1 MILRIIAFLLMTGP
15 GIVRAETVVVNSGEH
30 EGFSRL
36 VMQFDEATDWA
47 LGRDGQTYELRV
59 PGLADD
65 FDFVGAFR
73 RIPRSRITA
82 LSSPGPGRLLINV
95 AKDVY
100 ADAFEIRAGR
110 LVIDIKT
117 GKAPANAE
125 FETVLTAPAII
136 PVAEPAPVPVDAVE
150 VEPVPAP
157 AQPAARAAPV
167 PNMPSAE
174 PILPTVFRSGQRE
187 IAAFERMGTEL
198 ARPTP
203 LVPKT
208 SVRPVVTPAKIM
220 PEPALEPEAG
230 ASGPPVSAEP
240 PLLVSGPVDLAP
252 MTGTARE
259 SFAASQENGQE
270 QSPSGARVAE
280 VMPVD
285 ETRQGQ
291 ITPNTA
297 VAEAGGTDSRFSEP
311 GPARMPTPPPRTSV
325 VPLLPAAR
333 SQRVIE
339 AESSLLSAL
348 SRAASEGLINADLPS
363 NEQVLQQVETLRK
376 TDDEAPVEPQL
387 PEAVEETLPHVR
399 VETAFERGN
408 RSQLWLDELTG
419 DGNTCLP
426 GRLFDIEN
434 WGKPP
439 TQGAGMAGYRNK
451 LVGEFDTP
459 LAAGVKKLAKYYVY
473 LTFGAEAKATLKQF
487 ATYVE
492 DGDLLYAMADIMDDG
507 QAQTPGRLAGQTSCE
522 GPVAMWSVLAM
533 PELNKGD
540 VVNKTE
546 VLREFSALPVH
557 LRRHLGPQLS
567 EKFISVGDVKTATYL
582 RNAILRAPGDSGSGL
597 DYLEAQLDLSNGE
610 DADAAAR
617 LGAIVSE
624 NGTLAPEALIRLI
637 DTQVDAGLPM
647 SRDTVRS
654 AEALAFE
661 HRDGPLGGE
670 LRRVTARGLIY
681 TNQYSKALDLLVQVE
696 SDSLINPAR
705 VRELRSE
712 VYDNLA
718 RNGDDVEFLRRILPD
733 LNRIAFQI
741 ESTTAR
747 RVVARRLIDLGFP
760 TEARPFLTG
769 SADNPDREE
778 RLLFSEVARLEGK
791 PQVALGYLAGLEG
804 DEIEALRA
812 EIYAGAQDFERAA
825 AIYARLNQ
833 TEDQAREAWRS
844 GDWSTVSELGD
855 DGRKAAADLAL
866 APRPD
871 TVETNR
877 ELLQSAGQTREVL
890 KQLLQDM
897 PVGQ

>member
-1 MILRIIAFLLMTGP
+1 MILRLIAFLLLIGP
-15 GIVRAETVVVNSGEH
+15 GIARAETVVVNSGEH

-36 VMQFDEATDWA
+36 VMQFEEAQEWE
-47 LGRDGQTYELRV
+47 LGRDGQSYELRV

-65 FDFVGAFR
+65 FDFTAAFK

-82 LSSPGPGRLLINV
+82 LSSPGPGRLRIKV

-117 GKAPANAE
+117 GAVPASAE
-125 FETVLTAPAII
+125 FESALAAPAVI
-136 PVAEPAPVPVDAVE
+136 PEAEPARAMADTVAVE
-150 VEPVPAP
+150 PDPAP
-157 AQPAARAAPV
+157 ARPAARAAPV

-208 SVRPVVTPAKIM
+208 SVKPVVTPAKTV
-220 PEPALEPEAG
+220 PEPAVEAEAV
-230 ASGPPVSAEP
+230 ASGPAVSTELPSVASGSADP
-240 PLLVSGPVDLAP
+240 APLPGTSG
-252 MTGTARE
+252 E
-259 SFAASQENGQE
+259 SLAASQESDIGQL
-270 QSPSGARVAE
+270 QPATGIAE
-280 VMPVD
+280 AMPVD
-285 ETRQGQ
+285 EARQIQ
-291 ITPNTA
+291 ITTNNA
-297 VAEAGGTDSRFSEP
+297 VAEVTGTDPRFSEP

-348 SRAASEGLINADLPS
+348 SRAASQGLINADLPS
-363 NEQVLQQVETLRK
+363 SEQILQQVETLRK
-376 TDDEAPVEPQL
+376 TEDEAPVEPQL
-387 PEAVEETLPHVR
+387 PETVEETLPHVR

-408 RSQLWLDELTG
+408 RSQLWLQELTG

-434 WGKPP
+434 WGRPP
-439 TQGAGMAGYRNK
+439 TQGAGMAGYRNN
-451 LVGEFDTP
+451 LVGEFDTALP
-459 LAAGVKKLAKYYVY
+459 EGVEKLAKYYVY
-473 LTFGAEAKATLKQF
+473 LTFGAEAKSTLKQF

-507 QAQTPGRLAGQTSCE
+507 QAQNPGRLAGQTSCE

-540 VVNKTE
+540 VVNKSE

-610 DADAAAR
+610 DVDAAAR
-617 LGAIVSE
+617 LNAIVSE
-624 NGTLAPEALIRLI
+624 NGTLAPDALIRLI

-696 SDSLINPAR
+696 SDSLIDPAR

-733 LNRIAFQI
+733 LNKIAFQI

-769 SADNPDREE
+769 ASDNPDREE

-791 PQVALGYLAGLEG
+791 PQVALGYLAGLDG

-812 EIYAGAQDFERAA
+812 EIFAGAQDFERAA
-825 AIYARLNQ
+825 AIYAGLNQ
-833 TEDQAREAWRS
+833 TDDQAREAWRS

-855 DGRKAAADLAL
+855 DSRKAAADLAL

-877 ELLQSAGQTREVL
+877 ELLQTAGQTREVL
-890 KQLLQDM
+890 KRLLQDM
-897 PVGQ
+897 AVGQ

>member
-47 LGRDGQTYELRV
+47 LGRDGLAYELRV
-59 PGLADD
+59 PGLDDD
-65 FDFVGAFR
+65 FDFAGAFQ

-82 LSSPGPGRLLINV
+82 LSSPGPGRLLIKV

-117 GKAPANAE
+117 GAAPASAE
-125 FETVLTAPAII
+125 FESALAAPVEIA
-136 PVAEPAPVPVDAVE
+136 VATPAPVLADAVA
-150 VEPVPAP
+150 VEPVPEP
-157 AQPAARAAPV
+157 ARPAARAAPV
-167 PNMPSAE
+167 PNMPGAE

-208 SVRPVVTPAKIM
+208 SVRPVVTPAKIE
-220 PEPALEPEAG
+220 PEPAVEPEVV
-230 ASGPPVSAEP
+230 ASGPAGSSELPAAA
-240 PLLVSGPVDLAP
+240 SGPADLAP
-252 MTGTARE
+252 PPGTAGE
-259 SFAASQENGQE
+259 SFAASQESGME
-270 QSPSGARVAE
+270 QMLPAGVAEAMPVAEARQSQITTNNAVAE
-280 VMPVD
+280 V
-285 ETRQGQ
+285 T
-291 ITPNTA
+291 
-297 VAEAGGTDSRFSEP
+297 GTDPRFSEP
-311 GPARMPTPPPRTSV
+311 GPARMPAPPPRTSV

-348 SRAASEGLINADLPS
+348 SRAASQGLINADLPS
-363 NEQVLQQVETLRK
+363 SEQILQQVDALSKPDE
-376 TDDEAPVEPQL
+376 EAPVEPQL
-387 PEAVEETLPHVR
+387 PETVEETLPHVR

-408 RSQLWLDELTG
+408 RSQRWLDDLTG
-419 DGNTCLP
+419 DGITCLP

-434 WGKPP
+434 WGRPL
-439 TQGAGMAGYRNK
+439 TQGAGMAGYRNNV
-451 LVGEFDTP
+451 VGEFDTP
-459 LAAGVKKLAKYYVY
+459 LPAGVEKLAKYYVY

-487 ATYVE
+487 ATYIE

-617 LGAIVSE
+617 LDAIVSE

-733 LNRIAFQI
+733 LNKIAFQI
-741 ESTTAR
+741 ESTTSR

-769 SADNPDREE
+769 ASDNPDREE

-833 TEDQAREAWRS
+833 AEDQAREAWRS

-855 DGRKAAADLAL
+855 DSRKAAADLAL